1 MDLHARSVPVFP
13 RTISSWL
20 RLLALIMTAVAA
32 MFGVP
37 LIIDPPPR
45 DHSAECQ
52 DAEGQKAGGKKRRR
66 RAS

>member
-1 MDLHARSVPVFP
+1 VLP
-13 RTISSWL
+13 RTLSTWL
-20 RLLALIMTAVAA
+20 RLLALIFTAVAA

-45 DHSAECQ
+45 DHTEDSQ
-52 DAEGQKAGGKKRRR
+52 DAEGRRTSRKKRRR